1 MSRDLPD
8 IFAGKD
14 NSNESSEMLLLL
26 RVKRSL
32 SPRQLARQLVVY
44 IMQIID
50 FISQD
55 SHVAKYD
62 FSPAET
68 LLYRGL
74 GKPNRFSRIK
84 LLPMT

>member
-32 SPRQLARQLVVY
+32 SPRQLVVY
-44 IMQIID
+44 IIQIMD
-50 FISQD
+50 FIGRGN
-55 SHVAKYD
+55 HATEYD
-62 FSPAET
+62 FSPAEPW
-68 LLYRGL
+68 LYRGL
-74 GKPNRFSRIK
+74 GKPNGFSRIK
-84 LLPMT
+84 LLPVT